1 MRSHRMLLVQPAW
14 RCLSNG
20 PSALQPW
27 CLQKGPM
34 EERFDSNGN
43 LFLGLGECVVAGL
56 KQGRDKNLPVYYRRL
71 NIAKSK
77 ERTG

>member
-1 MRSHRMLLVQPAW
+1 MPGKYLARF
-14 RCLSNG
+14 LSLWG
-20 PSALQPW
+20 ATGT
-27 CLQKGPM
+27 QKGPV

-43 LFLGLGECVVAGL
+43 LSLGLGELVVAGL

>member
-1 MRSHRMLLVQPAW
+1 
-14 RCLSNG
+14 
-20 PSALQPW
+20 
-27 CLQKGPM
+27 M
-34 EERFDSNGN
+34 EEQFDSNGN
-43 LFLGLGECVVAGL
+43 LSLGLGELVVAGL